1 MLTAEPHVLLAQRH
15 GRLTKLDIQD
25 ELAAYSM
32 PGIQQGEMVL
42 YYPEAVPNSRA
53 DIAFVSRHFD
63 GGQTI
68 AQLYVP
74 LGDFT
79 AAESVPHISDPNLK
93 LGGAHLEAGAWD
105 YTQKY
110 RDEMA
115 FRDEI
120 RQRLVPTVCL
130 EGKPPRRQPENDKRK
145 SKTKPKPAEKS
156 EYQELLA
163 RGKELGIP
171 AIPKL
176 STEELKRRIKL
187 TESPEPQAV
196 GHE

>member
-79 AAESVPHISDPNLK
+79 AAESVPHVSDPNLK

-110 RDEMA
+110 KDEMA

-120 RQRLVPTVCL
+120 RQRLVPTAPL
-130 EGKPPRRQPENDKRK
+130 DSQQPRQQPHHKRK
-145 SKTKPKPAEKS
+145 SKPAEKS
-156 EYQELLA
+156 EYQKLLE